1 VGESIEYI
9 HVVIRLSLV
18 CLVLARL
25 FAVFCKEVFGT
36 NGPVL
41 GPGPFV
47 LFLQKVVRIGLNLQT
62 GHKWP
67 VCVARLFIVR
77 IGLRVLQYSKQRFCR
92 IYTIVSPLHS
102 STTVSVGEYG
112 SSPDV
117 QQ

>member
-1 VGESIEYI
+1 MEFLLVGESIEYI

-47 LFLQKVVRIGLNLQT
+47 LFLQKVVRIGLTLHCKSQT
-62 GHKWP
+62 M
-67 VCVARLFIVR
+67 
-77 IGLRVLQYSKQRFCR
+77 RF
-92 IYTIVSPLHS
+92 
-102 STTVSVGEYG
+102 
-112 SSPDV
+112 
-117 QQ
+117 

>member
-1 VGESIEYI
+1 MEFLLVGESIEYI

-47 LFLQKVVRIGLNLQT
+47 LFLQKVKFTNGTQM
-62 GHKWP
+62 
-67 VCVARLFIVR
+67 ARLCGPFVHR
-77 IGLRVLQYSKQRFCR
+77 KDRPKARSNRCR
-92 IYTIVSPLHS
+92 ISRKISRNRALRTPVLRLIS
-102 STTVSVGEYG
+102 
-112 SSPDV
+112 DD
-117 QQ
+117 